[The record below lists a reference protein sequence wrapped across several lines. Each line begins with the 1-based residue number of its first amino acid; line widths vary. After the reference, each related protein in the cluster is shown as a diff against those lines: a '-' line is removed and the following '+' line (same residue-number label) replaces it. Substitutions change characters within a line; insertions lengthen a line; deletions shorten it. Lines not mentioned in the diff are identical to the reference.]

1 MLRYRGRQHKPLK
14 QRGNKMGN
22 TNAGVITK
30 ALKANGFTHAQ
41 WNKVGVSTYNDG
53 FITERVYNFIN
64 SVSVSWLFAG
74 SYRELNADEI
84 ALTKQHLA
92 EMATTL
98 VKAGYVVRLM
108 GEDNPWLLV
117 AKSA

>member
-1 MLRYRGRQHKPLK
+1 
-14 QRGNKMGN
+14 MGN

-30 ALKANGFTHAQ
+30 ALKANGFEQAK
-41 WNKVGVSTYNDG
+41 WNKVGVSTWNDG
-53 FITERVYNFIN
+53 FITERVSNFIN

-84 ALTKQHLA
+84 ALTKQNLA
-92 EMATTL
+92 EIGNTL

-108 GEDNPWLLV
+108 GEENPWLLV